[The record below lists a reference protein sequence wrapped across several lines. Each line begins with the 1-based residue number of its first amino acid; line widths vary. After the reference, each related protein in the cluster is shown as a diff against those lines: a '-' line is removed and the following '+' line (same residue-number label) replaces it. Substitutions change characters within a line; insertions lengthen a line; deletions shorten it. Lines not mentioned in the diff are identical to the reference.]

1 MAKSKTVEQ
10 RRKAQIRG
18 RLAEIAAATVLTLKG
33 YRILAWRFRCP
44 VGEIDL
50 IARRFGTLVFVEV
63 KARRDAEQAAHAV
76 SHRQQARIVR
86 AAEYWAMSH
95 EGAARGDWRFDVM
108 LVGAGLLCRHIK
120 HAFTADAVLGQ

>member
-1 MAKSKTVEQ
+1 MAKPHTVHEK
-10 RRKAQIRG
+10 RKAQTWG
-18 RLAEIAAATVLTLKG
+18 RLAEIAAAAVLTLKG

-63 KARRDAEQAAHAV
+63 KARRDADQAAHAV
-76 SHRQQARIVR
+76 SGRQQARIVR

-95 EGAARGDWRFDVM
+95 EAAAQDDWRFDVM
-108 LVGAGLLCRHIK
+108 LVGAGLICRHIK

>member
-1 MAKSKTVEQ
+1 MAKSQTVREK
-10 RRKAQIRG
+10 RKAQTRG
-18 RLAEIAAATVLTLKG
+18 RFAEIAAAMVLTLKG

-63 KARRDAEQAAHAV
+63 KARRDFEQAAHAV
-76 SHRQQARIVR
+76 SGRQQARIVR

-95 EGAARGDWRFDVM
+95 ETAARGDWRFDVV
-108 LVGAGLLCRHIK
+108 LVGTGLMCRHIK
-120 HAFTADAVLGQ
+120 HAFTADAVLRQ